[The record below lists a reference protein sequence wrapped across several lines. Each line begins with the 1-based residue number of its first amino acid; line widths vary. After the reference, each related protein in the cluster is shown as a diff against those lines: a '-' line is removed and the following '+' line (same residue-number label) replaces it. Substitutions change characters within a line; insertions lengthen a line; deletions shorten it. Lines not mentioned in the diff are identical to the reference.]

1 MLIYL
6 TVLNEIS
13 PLIAFKKKKNST
25 MEFFVIS
32 LFDLT
37 LEARLHLDTLHGF
50 LSKITSTVLCLGQ
63 FLLNDNEF
71 SENVIC
77 QVQ

>member
-1 MLIYL
+1 
-6 TVLNEIS
+6 
-13 PLIAFKKKKNST
+13 